1 MFDGNWELINGPDA
15 HHIEILNYTNQVNVI
30 EGLFRLLSGKFGIE
44 AAGCPVC
51 PNVTAL
57 KALHHTG
64 TLFLLEKPGE
74 FRESDVHIGKA
85 DGTVVYNPPTWT
97 DVPKHMAEF
106 EAELGAMWAKVDVLT
121 VAAFALW
128 KINWIHPFKNG
139 NGRAARAFAY
149 SCMCLKV
156 GFMLPGQVTVI
167 DLIMTNKPDFEAALG
182 AADKT
187 FAETGKVDLEQ
198 MKAFVERLLVEQFQS
213 VPAPETI
220 EETNEPVQA

>member
-44 AAGCPVC
+44 ATGCPAC
-51 PNVTAL
+51 PTVAAL

-74 FRESDVHIGKA
+74 FRESEVHIGKA
-85 DGTVVYNPPTWT
+85 DGTVVYNPPTWSE
-97 DVPKHMAEF
+97 VPKHMAEF
-106 EAELGAMWAKVDVLT
+106 EAELTAMWPQADVVT
-121 VAAFALW
+121 VAAFTLW

-149 SCMCLKV
+149 SCMCLKL
-156 GFMLPGQVTVI
+156 GFMLPGQMTVI

-187 FAETGKVDLEQ
+187 FAETGEVDLGP

-213 VPAPETI
+213 VPVTEAV
-220 EETNEPVQA
+220 EEANEPAMT